1 MDKCLITGGAGF
13 IGTNLAKR
21 LIRKGKKVRLLDN
34 LSRKGVEKNLKW
46 LKENFPG
53 GFEFIKAD
61 VRDMRSLKK
70 AAHDIDT
77 IFHFASQVAVTTS
90 IADPRTD
97 FEINALGTLNILEA
111 ARLSR
116 SSPAIL
122 YTSTNKV
129 YGKMSSARVMKRKFR
144 YELPSCPD
152 GVDESQTL
160 DFYSPYGC
168 SKGAGDQY
176 VRDYARIYGMKTV
189 VFRMSCIY
197 GPHQFGNEDQGW
209 VAHFVISAI
218 AGRPIMIYGDGK
230 QVRDIL
236 FVDDLVDAFVR
247 AAENLDKT
255 AGEVFNIGGGA
266 QNSISLLELLNLLE
280 QITGRKISTEY
291 HDWRPGDQKVY
302 ISNIQKAR
310 NIFGWKPRITR
321 ESGIRR
327 LYAWALSN
335 QSLFG

>member
-21 LIRKGKKVRLLDN
+21 LIREGKKVRLLDN
-34 LSRKGVEKNLKW
+34 LSRNGVEKNLKW
-46 LKENFPG
+46 LKENFHG

-61 VRDMRSLKK
+61 VRDMRALKK
-70 AAHDIDT
+70 AVHDIDT

-90 IADPRTD
+90 VSDPRTD

-129 YGKMSSARVMKRKFR
+129 YGKMSSTRVVKRKLR
-144 YELPSCPD
+144 YELTSFPD
-152 GVDESQTL
+152 GVDESQPL

-236 FVDDLVDAFVR
+236 FVEDLVEAFVR

-266 QNSISLLELLNLLE
+266 QNSISLLELLALLE
-280 QITGRKISTEY
+280 QINGRKISTKY

-302 ISNIQKAR
+302 VSNIKKAR
-310 NIFGWKPRITR
+310 RIFGWTPRIAR

-327 LYAWALSN
+327 LCAWVQEN
-335 QSLFG
+335 PRLFH

>member
-1 MDKCLITGGAGF
+1 
-13 IGTNLAKR
+13 
-21 LIRKGKKVRLLDN
+21 
-34 LSRKGVEKNLKW
+34 
-46 LKENFPG
+46 
-53 GFEFIKAD
+53 
-61 VRDMRSLKK
+61 
-70 AAHDIDT
+70 
-77 IFHFASQVAVTTS
+77 
-90 IADPRTD
+90 
-97 FEINALGTLNILEA
+97 
-111 ARLSR
+111 
-116 SSPAIL
+116 
-122 YTSTNKV
+122 
-129 YGKMSSARVMKRKFR
+129 
-144 YELPSCPD
+144 
-152 GVDESQTL
+152 GVDESQPL

-236 FVDDLVDAFVR
+236 FVEDLVEAFVR

-266 QNSISLLELLNLLE
+266 QNSISLLELLALLE

-302 ISNIQKAR
+302 VSNIKKAHR
-310 NIFGWKPRITR
+310 VFSWTPRIAR
-321 ESGIRR
+321 ESGIRL
-327 LYAWALSN
+327 LYDWALAN
-335 QSLFG
+335 PHLFR